1 MESPPS
7 ERPLLRTVLTGL
19 CLTQITSWGVL
30 YYAFP
35 VLSPEIATETDWS
48 TSSIT
53 AGFSAALVVSALVG
67 IPVGKILD
75 ARGPRMVMTTGSC
88 LAVVGL
94 LILSWAPSLP
104 VFVAGWMVAG
114 VAMAGTLYPPAFAAV
129 TRWYGSRRVFALTVV
144 TLVGGLASTVFAP
157 LTQVLTGYM
166 DWRGV
171 YAVLAVMLAVVT
183 IPVHAVV
190 LRRTWPAAHSTQA
203 KGEAEY
209 SYRILRSGPYIR
221 LVIGLGLGS
230 LAAFAGL
237 INLVPMLVERGVSPA
252 AAAWVL
258 GVGGIG
264 QVLGRLFY
272 AQLARATTV
281 GVRTVVIFALLAAST
296 AALAIDLTHG
306 LVLMGIS
313 LLAGTSRGVSTLLQA
328 TAVTDRWGP
337 RAYGRLSGVMS
348 APIMLAVAVS
358 PWLGAVIAEQLDSF
372 EAMYFILAGIGALA
386 AVLLAFSIPRT
397 RHSFRDPQVA
407 RDSAEGRTQF
417 RSSKSRSSAK
427 AARTTE

>member
-1 MESPPS
+1 M
-7 ERPLLRTVLTGL
+7 
-19 CLTQITSWGVL
+19 CITQIAAWGVL

-35 VLSPEIATETDWS
+35 VLSAEITADTGWS
-48 TSSIT
+48 TSAIT

-75 ARGPRMVMTTGSC
+75 VRGPRMVMTAGSC
-88 LAVVGL
+88 LAALGL

-104 VFVAGWMVAG
+104 VFVVGWLVVG

-129 TRWYGSRRVFALTVV
+129 TRWYGARRVFALTMV

-157 LTQVLTGYM
+157 LTQALTGYM

-171 YAVLAVMLAVVT
+171 YTVLAVMLAVVT

-190 LRRTWPAAHSTQA
+190 LRRTWPAAHNTEDPQGDA
-203 KGEAEY
+203 DY
-209 SYRILRSGPYIR
+209 SNRILRSGAYICMV
-221 LVIGLGLGS
+221 LGLGLGS

-237 INLVPMLVERGVSPA
+237 INLVPMLIERGVSPTT
-252 AAAWVL
+252 AAWVL

-272 AQLARATTV
+272 ARLARGTTV
-281 GVRTVVIFALLAAST
+281 RARTVMIFGLLAVTT
-296 AALAIDLTHG
+296 AALAVDLTHG
-306 LVLMGIS
+306 LLLMGIS
-313 LLAGTSRGVSTLLQA
+313 MLAGTSRGISTLLQA

-358 PWLGAVIAEQLDSF
+358 PWLGAVTAEQLNSF
-372 EAMYFILAGIGALA
+372 EAMYLILAGIGVLA
-386 AVLLAFSIPRT
+386 AALLGFSIPRT
-397 RHSFRDPQVA
+397 RSP
-407 RDSAEGRTQF
+407 DSSGE
-417 RSSKSRSSAK
+417 
-427 AARTTE
+427 

>member
-1 MESPPS
+1 MADSTVKSPET

-19 CLTQITSWGVL
+19 CITQIAAWGVL

-35 VLSPEIATETDWS
+35 VLSAEITADTGWS
-48 TSSIT
+48 TSAIT

-75 ARGPRMVMTTGSC
+75 VRGPRMVMTAGSC
-88 LAVVGL
+88 LAALGL

-104 VFVAGWMVAG
+104 VFVVGWLVVG

-129 TRWYGSRRVFALTVV
+129 TRWYGARRVFALTMV

-157 LTQVLTGYM
+157 LTQALTGYM

-171 YAVLAVMLAVVT
+171 YTVLAVMLAVVT

-190 LRRTWPAAHSTQA
+190 LRRTWPAAHNTEDPQGDA
-203 KGEAEY
+203 DY
-209 SYRILRSGPYIR
+209 SNRILRSGAYICMV
-221 LVIGLGLGS
+221 LGLGLGS

-237 INLVPMLVERGVSPA
+237 INLVPMLIERGVSPTT
-252 AAAWVL
+252 AAWVL

-272 AQLARATTV
+272 ARLARGTTV
-281 GVRTVVIFALLAAST
+281 RARTVMIFGLLAVTT
-296 AALAIDLTHG
+296 AALAVDLTHG
-306 LVLMGIS
+306 LLLMGIS
-313 LLAGTSRGVSTLLQA
+313 MLAGTSRGISTLLQA

-358 PWLGAVIAEQLDSF
+358 PWLGAVTAEQLNSF
-372 EAMYFILAGIGALA
+372 EAMYLILAGIGVLA
-386 AVLLAFSIPRT
+386 AALLGFSIPRT
-397 RHSFRDPQVA
+397 RSP
-407 RDSAEGRTQF
+407 DSSGE
-417 RSSKSRSSAK
+417 
-427 AARTTE
+427 

>member
-1 MESPPS
+1 MKSPET

-19 CLTQITSWGVL
+19 CITQIAAWGVL

-35 VLSPEIATETDWS
+35 VLSAEITADTGWS
-48 TSSIT
+48 TSAIT

-75 ARGPRMVMTTGSC
+75 VRGPRMVMTAGSC
-88 LAVVGL
+88 LAALGL

-104 VFVAGWMVAG
+104 VFVVGWLVVG

-129 TRWYGSRRVFALTVV
+129 TRWYGARRVFALTMV

-157 LTQVLTGYM
+157 LTQALTGYM

-171 YAVLAVMLAVVT
+171 YTVLAVMLAVVT

-190 LRRTWPAAHSTQA
+190 LRRTWPAAHNTEDPQGDA
-203 KGEAEY
+203 DY
-209 SYRILRSGPYIR
+209 SNRILRSGAYICMV
-221 LVIGLGLGS
+221 LGLGLGS

-237 INLVPMLVERGVSPA
+237 INLVPMLIERGVSPTT
-252 AAAWVL
+252 AAWVL

-272 AQLARATTV
+272 ARLARGTTV
-281 GVRTVVIFALLAAST
+281 RARTVMIFGLLAVTT
-296 AALAIDLTHG
+296 AALAVDLTHG
-306 LVLMGIS
+306 LLLMGIS
-313 LLAGTSRGVSTLLQA
+313 MLAGTSRGISTLLQA

-358 PWLGAVIAEQLDSF
+358 PWLGAVTAEQLNSF
-372 EAMYFILAGIGALA
+372 EAMYLILAGIGVLA
-386 AVLLAFSIPRT
+386 AALLGFSIPRT
-397 RHSFRDPQVA
+397 RSP
-407 RDSAEGRTQF
+407 DSSGE
-417 RSSKSRSSAK
+417 
-427 AARTTE
+427 

>member
-1 MESPPS
+1 MDPALA
-7 ERPLLRTVLTGL
+7 ERPLLRSVLIGL

-35 VLSPEIATETDWS
+35 VLSSHIAADTGWS

-67 IPVGKILD
+67 IPVGKVLD
-75 ARGPRMVMTTGSC
+75 ARGPWMVMTAGSC

-94 LILSWAPSLP
+94 LILSWAPSWP
-104 VFVAGWMVAG
+104 IFTAGWLLTGA
-114 VAMAGTLYPPAFAAV
+114 AMAGTLYPPAFAAV
-129 TRWYGSRRVFALTVV
+129 TRWYGSRRVFALTMV

-157 LTQVLTGYM
+157 LTQALTGYL

-171 YAVLAVMLAVVT
+171 YTVLAMILAAVT
-183 IPVHAVV
+183 IPVHAAV
-190 LRRTWPAAHSTQA
+190 LRRTWPAGQSAHDHQA
-203 KGEAEY
+203 EAEY
-209 SYRILRSGPYIR
+209 SFGILRSGPYIC
-221 LVIGLGLGS
+221 LVIGLALGS

-252 AAAWVL
+252 TAAWVL
-258 GVGGIG
+258 GIGGIG

-272 AQLARATTV
+272 AQLARSTTV
-281 GVRTVVIFALLAAST
+281 RARTAMIFGLLAVTT
-296 AALAIDLTHG
+296 AALAIDITHG
-306 LVLMGIS
+306 LLLMGIS
-313 LLAGTSRGVSTLLQA
+313 LLAGTSRGISTLLQA

-358 PWLGAVIAEQLDSF
+358 PWLGAVTAEQLNSF
-372 EAMYFILAGIGALA
+372 EAMYLILAALGVLA
-386 AVLLAFSIPRT
+386 AALLAFSVPRT
-397 RHSFRDPQVA
+397 A
-407 RDSAEGRTQF
+407 LAEAPHR
-417 RSSKSRSSAK
+417 
-427 AARTTE
+427 

>member
-1 MESPPS
+1 MRSPEA

-19 CLTQITSWGVL
+19 CITQIVAWGVL

-35 VLSPEIATETDWS
+35 VLSAEITADTGWS
-48 TSSIT
+48 TSTIT

-75 ARGPRMVMTTGSC
+75 VRGPRMVMTAGSC
-88 LAVVGL
+88 LAVAGL
-94 LILSWAPSLP
+94 LILSWAPSLA
-104 VFVAGWMVAG
+104 VFVTGWLVAG

-129 TRWYGSRRVFALTVV
+129 TRWYGTRRVFALTMV

-157 LTQVLTGYM
+157 LTQALTGYM
-166 DWRGV
+166 DWRWV
-171 YAVLAVMLAVVT
+171 YTVLAVMLAVVT

-190 LRRTWPAAHSTQA
+190 LRRAWPAVHSTEDDQ
-203 KGEAEY
+203 GEADY
-209 SYRILRSGPYIR
+209 SNRILRSGPYICM
-221 LVIGLGLGS
+221 VIGLGLGA

-237 INLVPMLVERGVSPA
+237 INLVPMLVDRGVSPTT
-252 AAAWVL
+252 AAWVL

-272 AQLARATTV
+272 AQLARATSV
-281 GVRTVVIFALLAAST
+281 RGRTVMIFGLLAATT
-296 AALAIDLTHG
+296 AALAIDITHG
-306 LVLMGIS
+306 LLLMGIS
-313 LLAGTSRGVSTLLQA
+313 LLAGTSRGISTLLQA

-358 PWLGAVIAEQLDSF
+358 PWLGAVTAEQLDSF
-372 EAMYFILAGIGALA
+372 EAMYLILAGVGAVA
-386 AVLLAFSIPRT
+386 AVLLIFSVPRPALPQ
-397 RHSFRDPQVA
+397 SSDP
-407 RDSAEGRTQF
+407 
-417 RSSKSRSSAK
+417 
-427 AARTTE
+427 